1 MGPFDASDTRSFSV
15 VAVDMAGNV
24 GATSPVLVGVP
35 NLVGLDWMHAL
46 GATSARGLGLKRDAI
61 GFASIPMFVT
71 SQDPAAPGLVEQGT
85 PVNVTM
91 AAAKGSPLAV
101 RVRPGHVSCH
111 RTCLLRLRVE
121 LSSSARVRSRLLSGR
136 GRLLKQSALGTLHA
150 GANTIRVQ
158 LPRRLGRGAYR
169 LLLDATGEAG
179 TVHALVRV
187 NVS

>member
-1 MGPFDASDTRSFSV
+1 MCGIWSSPTVDTARRSVYFATGNGYADPVQPMTDSV

-35 NLVGLDWMHAL
+35 NLVGLDWTHAL
-46 GATSARGLGLKRDAI
+46 GATSARGLGLKRDAV

-121 LSSSARVRSRLLSGR
+121 LSSSARVRSRLLSGEVEEDDCR
-136 GRLLKQSALGTLHA
+136 FIA
-150 GANTIRVQ
+150 
-158 LPRRLGRGAYR
+158 
-169 LLLDATGEAG
+169 
-179 TVHALVRV
+179 
-187 NVS
+187 